1 MAKFYFQHQPWEGDA
16 MPASGSLVAA
26 DREGDVV
33 TLTMNFAPHNLVGKP
48 LVDALIEAAEQA
60 HEDGARAVILRSGL
74 RHFSAGAE
82 IELFDN
88 KGEGFYSGLDV
99 CACLDA
105 FEELPVPIIASV
117 HGLALGGGFE
127 LALACDFIVAADSSK
142 CGMVEVTLGL
152 HPLMGAIQRV
162 ASRAGVARAKEMA
175 LFGRRYDAAT
185 LERWGIINRV
195 VPEAQ
200 LQETTQILA
209 QELAAGPTVAHAA
222 TKRLIRSYMQ
232 ETVVKADRAMVE
244 AQRPIF
250 QSDDLATGLKAFRQ
264 AGPGHAIFA
273 GR

>member
-1 MAKFYFQHQPWEGDA
+1 MATPNE
-16 MPASGSLVAA
+16 LVTVS
-26 DREGDVV
+26 REGDLV
-33 TLTMNFAPHNLVGKP
+33 TLTMTFAPYNLVAKP
-48 LVDALIEAAEQA
+48 LLTALLDAVEKA
-60 HEDGARAVILRSGL
+60 HKEGARAIILRSGL

-88 KGEGFYSGLDV
+88 RGERLPEIDV

-105 FEELPVPIIASV
+105 LEQVPVPIIASM

-127 LALACDFIVAADSSK
+127 LALACDIIVAADSSK
-142 CGMVEVTLGL
+142 AGMVEVTLGL

-185 LERWGIINRV
+185 LERWNIVNRV

-200 LQETTQILA
+200 LEETTRILA
-209 QELAAGPTVAHAA
+209 LELAMGPTVAHGA
-222 TKRLIRSYMQ
+222 TKRLIREYTD
-232 ETVVKADRAMVE
+232 ETVVKADRAMSD

-250 QSDDLATGLKAFRQ
+250 QSNDLVVGLKAFRES
-264 AGPGHAIFA
+264 GPGHAIFS